1 MNRHQRMGS
10 IFWLIIGI
18 YVVIAAYRLGLGR
31 LYKPGPG
38 FIFFLAGVLLTILS
52 SIDLLGD
59 FIRKP
64 EMDKDKEGV
73 SIWRG
78 FRWHKVLLVL
88 AGLIVYVILFN
99 TLGFFLSTFLLMFFL
114 FKAVEPTKWWI
125 AIASSLITALISYAL
140 FKVWLKVPFPMGIL
154 EF

>member
-1 MNRHQRMGS
+1 MNGHQRMGS

-18 YVVIAAYRLGLGR
+18 YITIAAYRLGLGH

-38 FIFFLAGVLLTILS
+38 FIFFLAGLFLTFLSIL
-52 SIDLLGD
+52 DLLVN
-59 FIRKP
+59 FVRKP
-64 EMDKDKEGV
+64 EMDKNKEGV

-88 AGLIVYVILFN
+88 GGLVVYVYLFN
-99 TLGFFLSTFLLMFFL
+99 ILGFFLCTFLLMFFL
-114 FKAVEPTKWWI
+114 FKAVEPTKWWV
-125 AIASSLITALISYAL
+125 AIASSLMTTLIAYAL
-140 FKVWLKVPFPMGIL
+140 FKVWLKVPFPMGFL